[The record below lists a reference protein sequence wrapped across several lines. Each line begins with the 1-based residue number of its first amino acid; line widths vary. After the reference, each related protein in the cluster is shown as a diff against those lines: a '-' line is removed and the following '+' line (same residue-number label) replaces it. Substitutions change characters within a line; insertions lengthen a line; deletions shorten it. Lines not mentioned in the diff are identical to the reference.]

1 MACGGIRHNNLF
13 LAIIQYLS
21 GVLQGCPGSAFL
33 FNNFLDPSLWL
44 MDTKLRQG
52 NNGIVR
58 ACADD
63 IGACL
68 ARLKHLNVMAP
79 IFDKAASLAWLNL
92 KATKCVVVPLC
103 ELSDRVQKDVNE

>member
-1 MACGGIRHNNLF
+1 MAF
-13 LAIIQYLS
+13 LPIILYLS

-33 FNNFLDPSLWL
+33 FNNSLDPFLFL
-44 MDTKLRQG
+44 MFTRLREG
-52 NNGIVR
+52 NKGIVR

-79 IFDKAASLAWLNL
+79 IFDCAASLAGLKL
-92 KATKCVVVPLC
+92 KAIKCVVVV
-103 ELSDRVQKDVNE
+103 ELIFS